1 MKDFND
7 LIIAIAIFILAITAA
22 TYIGRLM
29 YIPQC
34 HEDAVIVGIGD
45 FENGRWTEY
54 ICGPSLDDFNY
65 DWNGL
70 Q

>member
-7 LIIAIAIFILAITAA
+7 LIIAIAIFILAIAAA

-34 HEDAVIVGIGD
+34 QEDVVLVGIGQ
-45 FENGRWTEY
+45 FENGRWDNY
-54 ICGPSLDDFNY
+54 ICGPAVDDY
-65 DWNGL
+65 GVR
-70 Q
+70 